1 MTTINSNQTQKI
13 EQILLSQDALGE
25 FAVAMQLS
33 TKGASELLQR
43 CLDQPTLPPEVSA
56 YLFDDNNTLDT
67 KSYICGE
74 EKGYVRGHEAGF
86 AKGATVT
93 LLSVIAAAAGV
104 IATMAFK
111 K

>member
-1 MTTINSNQTQKI
+1 MS
-13 EQILLSQDALGE
+13 SQEALGE
-25 FAVAMQLS
+25 FAAAMQLS

-43 CLDQPTLPPEVSA
+43 CLDKPTLSPEVNA
-56 YLFDDNNTLDT
+56 YLLDDNNAIDA
-67 KSYICGE
+67 KSYMCGE
-74 EKGYVRGHEAGF
+74 EKGYVLGHEAGF